1 MGVLGAE
8 VQERGD
14 IVPVADSLHCT
25 VEINTTLQS
34 NYTPIKKKKGY
45 SCIFIIS
52 SLFSTVVQLW
62 TLSKK
67 LMVLSNVIQT
77 TGRSVT
83 DRITHAPKREGAERP
98 RK

>member
-1 MGVLGAE
+1 MRPKREGIYSLWLIHFF
-8 VQERGD
+8 VQ
-14 IVPVADSLHCT
+14 SK
-25 VEINTTLQS
+25 
-34 NYTPIKKKKGY
+34 PIQHSKAPIPQLKKKGY

-67 LMVLSNVIQT
+67 LMVLSNVTQT
-77 TGRSVT
+77 TGRSAI
-83 DRITHAPKREGAERP
+83 DRITHAPKPEGAERP